1 MTALL
6 LAYVYLRLSEEEFKC
21 GESSSIQ
28 NQRIAIRQYC
38 ERHGITIIREFVDDG
53 FSGGNFDRP
62 GFNEMLRYLQK
73 KEVTMVLTKDL
84 SRLGRD
90 MRESSY
96 YAETFFPENGIHYIA
111 IHDNFDSEQDNTLAP
126 FQFAMNDVYLRDTSK
141 KVKNILNAKKKA
153 GEYAACP
160 PYGYAKNPRDKSKLI
175 PDEATAPIV
184 QMIFQLA
191 SEGKSTRA
199 ICDQLNAEKVIPPLK
214 YRVEYT
220 GEFGEKGAARA
231 SDAWNY
237 VTIKRI
243 LRNEVYLGHTLL
255 GRSKKVS
262 LKAKRKV
269 ALDRSEWHITMNTH
283 PPLVS
288 QDVFD
293 AVQRNLKASTKEW
306 QKYDHVRRSIFGGI
320 AFCAHCGTAMCSAGS
335 VYKGEREKYWYLQCN
350 NLPKRSP
357 KHCDH
362 PARIKY
368 TDFLEIITKELNEF
382 ISLTDEEMDE
392 IIRQVQAEA
401 QGGQKEQ
408 QAKNMIRNIEKRQKQ
423 IDDMITKLYMDN
435 VSGRLDDERLERMVR
450 SLDEESKTN
459 NSKIAELR
467 ESIEAASQVSDNYR
481 DFFKLVKQATHIET
495 LTQDIVRTFIDRI
508 EVSERILPEGITIAG
523 PKTPYKQEIRIF
535 YRFIGDIS
543 GEPVREVSRDEAS

>member
-1 MTALL
+1 
-6 LAYVYLRLSEEEFKC
+6 
-21 GESSSIQ
+21 
-28 NQRIAIRQYC
+28 
-38 ERHGITIIREFVDDG
+38 
-53 FSGGNFDRP
+53 
-62 GFNEMLRYLQK
+62 
-73 KEVTMVLTKDL
+73 
-84 SRLGRD
+84 
-90 MRESSY
+90 
-96 YAETFFPENGIHYIA
+96 
-111 IHDNFDSEQDNTLAP
+111 
-126 FQFAMNDVYLRDTSK
+126 
-141 KVKNILNAKKKA
+141 
-153 GEYAACP
+153 
-160 PYGYAKNPRDKSKLI
+160 
-175 PDEATAPIV
+175 
-184 QMIFQLA
+184 
-191 SEGKSTRA
+191 
-199 ICDQLNAEKVIPPLK
+199 
-214 YRVEYT
+214 
-220 GEFGEKGAARA
+220 
-231 SDAWNY
+231 
-237 VTIKRI
+237 
-243 LRNEVYLGHTLL
+243 L

-368 TDFLEIITKELNEF
+368 TDFVEIITKELNEF